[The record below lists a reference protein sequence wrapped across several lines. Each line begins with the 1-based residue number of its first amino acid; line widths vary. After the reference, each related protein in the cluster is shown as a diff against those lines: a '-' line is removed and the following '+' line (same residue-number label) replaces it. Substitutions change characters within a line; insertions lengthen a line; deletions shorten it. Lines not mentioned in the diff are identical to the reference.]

1 MSLTCVALNFN
12 FRETCSILAVIADSV
27 LNVVFNRGRSTSF
40 AVPQPVFMTTKQI
53 PQKNQLWLAAI
64 KPPIYSVAIAPIA
77 VGTAVAFTATSL
89 FNTQYFFTFLGS
101 AILIIA
107 WLNLSNDVFDS
118 ETGIDVNKAH
128 SVVNLT
134 GNKTLVFWVANFC
147 LSVGLSG
154 IFALSWWQQD
164 PTVVILV
171 LLCCFLGYTYQGPP
185 FRFGYLG
192 WGEIICFFTFGPGAV
207 SAAYYAQTQAFSVN
221 SWAISTIIGI
231 STSIIL
237 FCSHFH
243 QIKDDLLAGKR
254 SPIVR
259 LGTAKGAKVLTV
271 AIASIYVLTVILVLT
286 GILPLL
292 CLIIFGSL
300 PFAYQLANHVNQNH
314 AFPSKVSNSK
324 FIAVNLY
331 LSSSLLLILG
341 LIFSS
346 HV

>member
-1 MSLTCVALNFN
+1 
-12 FRETCSILAVIADSV
+12 
-27 LNVVFNRGRSTSF
+27 
-40 AVPQPVFMTTKQI
+40 MTTKQI

-77 VGTAVAFTATSL
+77 VGTAVAFAATSL

-207 SAAYYAQTQAFSVN
+207 SAAYYAQTQAFSGN
-221 SWAISTIIGI
+221 AWAISTIVGI

-243 QIKDDLLAGKR
+243 QIKDDLIAGKR

-286 GILPLL
+286 SILPLL

-346 HV
+346 YV